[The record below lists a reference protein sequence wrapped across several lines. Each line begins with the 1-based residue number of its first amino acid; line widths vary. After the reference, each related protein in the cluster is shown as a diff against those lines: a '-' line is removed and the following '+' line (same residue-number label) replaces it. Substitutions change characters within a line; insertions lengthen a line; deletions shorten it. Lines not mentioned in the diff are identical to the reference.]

1 MAKGTPTPEIRTTA
15 GVVQGLYQDRGQ
27 MAVFKGIP
35 YAAPPVGP
43 LRWQPP
49 QPVEPWDG
57 ARPATAYSPTAF
69 QLAMGFEDFM
79 NALVVGQG
87 WNGLKTETVK
97 LLFKILPKPKQ
108 SEDCLYLNVRSPLL
122 RADGRLPVMV
132 WIHGGD
138 HQDGSG
144 GEIFYDSNALAYRG
158 VVVVTINYRL
168 GLMGYFAHPELSQE
182 SPQGVSGNYGTL
194 DQIAALRWVQENI
207 SAFGG
212 DPDNVTIFG
221 ESAGGESVAHMLTSP
236 LARGLFHKAIMESP
250 GNSGQMLFLR
260 QPFLNRLALEE
271 FGRDFAT
278 HLLGKGE
285 PEAASGRNQV
295 EQLRQIP
302 AAELYKRWRE
312 AEEFHRFHPVI
323 DGYVLPKSPPA
334 AFRHGDQAR
343 VPLIVG
349 SNADEGTLL
358 YPVFPSPV
366 AEFGRDKIQPSQI
379 AGLIRQEFGADS
391 DALFALYPGLEKGE
405 ERAGMA
411 LMGDGFF
418 GAVCDFYAAQAAKA
432 GQPVYNY
439 FFTRTPSSARQTAGA
454 YHAAELSFVHG
465 SKIPLFDHT
474 PDDNALAQVMGD
486 YWTQFAS
493 TGNPNMP
500 GRPAW
505 PRYDE
510 TAVPQQMRLGIGN
523 QLGATDIARAA
534 QYEIIQRR
542 LHRLLDAMPELEAV

>member
-1 MAKGTPTPEIRTTA
+1 MAKETATPAIQTT
-15 GVVQGLYQDRGQ
+15 GGMVQGLFQDRGQ
-27 MAVFKGIP
+27 IAVFKGIP

-49 QPVEPWDG
+49 QPVAPWEG
-57 ARPATAYSPTAF
+57 VRPATKYSPTAF
-69 QLAMGFEDFM
+69 QLAMGFEKFM
-79 NALVVGQG
+79 DALVVGQG
-87 WNGLKTETVK
+87 WNGFKTGTVK
-97 LLFKILPKPKQ
+97 LLFKVLPKPKE
-108 SEDCLYLNVRSPLL
+108 SEDCLYLNVRTPLL
-122 RADGRLPVMV
+122 RGDGRLPVMV

-144 GEIFYDSNALAYRG
+144 GEIFYDSNALAHRG
-158 VVVVTINYRL
+158 VVVVTFNYRL

-182 SPQGVSGNYGTL
+182 SPHGVSGNYGTL

-207 SAFGG
+207 RAFGG

-250 GNSGQMLFLR
+250 GNSGQMVFLK
-260 QPFLNRLALEE
+260 QPFLNRPALED
-271 FGRDFAT
+271 FGREFAT
-278 HLLGKGE
+278 YILGNDQ
-285 PEAASGRNQV
+285 NQL

-302 AAELYKRWRE
+302 GDVLYKRWRA

-323 DGYVLPKSPPA
+323 DGYVLPKSPPV
-334 AFRHGDQAR
+334 AFRDGDQAR

-358 YPVFPSPV
+358 YPIFPSPV
-366 AEFGRDKIQPSQI
+366 AEFGRDNIQPPQI
-379 AGLIRQEFGADS
+379 AGLIRQEYGADS

-411 LMGDGFF
+411 LMGDSFF
-418 GAVCDFYAAQAAKA
+418 GAVVDFYSAQAARA

-439 FFTRTPSSARQTAGA
+439 FFTRTPPSPKQMAGA

-465 SKIPLFDHT
+465 SKIPMFDHT
-474 PDDNALAQVMGD
+474 PDDEALSQVMGD

-493 TGNPNMP
+493 NGAPNMP

-505 PRYDE
+505 PRYDA

-523 QLGATDIARAA
+523 QLGATDITRAA

-542 LHRLLDAMPELEAV
+542 LHRLLEAMPELEAV